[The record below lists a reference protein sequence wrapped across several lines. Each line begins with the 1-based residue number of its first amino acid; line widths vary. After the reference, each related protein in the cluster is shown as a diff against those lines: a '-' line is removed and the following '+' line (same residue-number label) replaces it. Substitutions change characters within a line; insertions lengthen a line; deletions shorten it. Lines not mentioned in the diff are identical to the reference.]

1 MDTFQN
7 RFNRWKN
14 GENYWIIRNEAI
26 RRTSDPREQ
35 YDYVGYFD
43 KYGTLEPSD
52 QTNGHYT
59 DEFKL
64 PLHPTFSDESVYSTK
79 NTPGGHWSKDG
90 TKFYHSKYT
99 INHPEETRL
108 YLKQND
114 PNVKPIYK
122 GGVVLPEV
130 KITPKKLSGYKG
142 GKDYNNP
149 EVEAFVDDM
158 APLVAER
165 LTEIGKPEAFDNVMR
180 QIAIESKYGQSR
192 AAKVLNNYGGV
203 RLRRSKEYMGYPNK
217 KDFVKYHLGDDVLLN
232 DRYEGILDTTD
243 PTEYATIAKK
253 GGYYEA
259 SLKEYASKMR
269 NMKTLDHYT
278 KQWKGRNTSKLKPPV
293 KRTGSQLVQN
303 LEDGAYNFQG
313 GPNRVP
319 LSLRPP
325 IKHYA
330 EGKDQDTYFAG
341 TLPEVEVKPN
351 AVMRRYFNEMRPS
364 IEKGAALD
372 LAKDWDQ
379 QRNDAGVGDPK
390 LSYQFAD
397 GPINKT
403 IDVWKM
409 AGSPNISS
417 IDPINNRFRDG
428 TKRAYIS
435 YGLFRKPIIRNAQ
448 SWENVVSELSHPM
461 QLKYGSNSIVKDIIS
476 DLFNGK
482 LYHPDNK
489 NRYNQTWYERDDGS
503 EYETHSVIQPM
514 LNDYIYGDIYR
525 DKYKLL
531 SGSKYQNEV
540 KYYSTPKE
548 LLKNLS
554 QLRKR

>member
-1 MDTFQN
+1 
-7 RFNRWKN
+7 
-14 GENYWIIRNEAI
+14 
-26 RRTSDPREQ
+26 
-35 YDYVGYFD
+35 
-43 KYGTLEPSD
+43 
-52 QTNGHYT
+52 
-59 DEFKL
+59 
-64 PLHPTFSDESVYSTK
+64 VYSTK

-293 KRTGSQLVQN
+293 KRTGS
-303 LEDGAYNFQG
+303 
-313 GPNRVP
+313 
-319 LSLRPP
+319 
-325 IKHYA
+325 
-330 EGKDQDTYFAG
+330 
-341 TLPEVEVKPN
+341 
-351 AVMRRYFNEMRPS
+351 
-364 IEKGAALD
+364 
-372 LAKDWDQ
+372 
-379 QRNDAGVGDPK
+379 
-390 LSYQFAD
+390 
-397 GPINKT
+397 
-403 IDVWKM
+403 
-409 AGSPNISS
+409 
-417 IDPINNRFRDG
+417 
-428 TKRAYIS
+428 
-435 YGLFRKPIIRNAQ
+435 
-448 SWENVVSELSHPM
+448 
-461 QLKYGSNSIVKDIIS
+461 
-476 DLFNGK
+476 
-482 LYHPDNK
+482 
-489 NRYNQTWYERDDGS
+489 
-503 EYETHSVIQPM
+503 
-514 LNDYIYGDIYR
+514 
-525 DKYKLL
+525 
-531 SGSKYQNEV
+531 
-540 KYYSTPKE
+540 
-548 LLKNLS
+548 
-554 QLRKR
+554 